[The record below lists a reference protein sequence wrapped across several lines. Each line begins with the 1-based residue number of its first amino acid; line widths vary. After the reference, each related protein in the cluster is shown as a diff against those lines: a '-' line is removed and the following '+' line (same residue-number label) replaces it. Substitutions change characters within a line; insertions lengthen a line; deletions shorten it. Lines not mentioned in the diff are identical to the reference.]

1 MAQSNEILVDGK
13 RYILPIVEKQHY
25 KDKPILKTPESGD
38 WYIYFSI
45 WDFEIGKWKPQKFYS
60 KFLNNKEALKL
71 KKAERLKR
79 GNIICDESYTQLKL
93 GINPKTAKAISPLS
107 EKTLIEAL
115 ADINDDSPVPKVKDA
130 IELFLKV
137 KSGEIGKNEAKEN
150 KENTATTYKSFF
162 NRFLTYCEKEGL
174 ENTKMDKI
182 QRHQVGKF
190 LDDIY
195 AGGTWSNLTY
205 NNHLGYIQSF
215 FNFFAK
221 KYDYKNVT
229 QNIEDK
235 DDDSDSDRFEPFTEQ
250 QIKDILHFCD
260 NPHTIVYPHYTREV
274 EADKFMGVLIRTIL
288 YSFLRP
294 SEISRLKIKHIKRYK
309 EGFFDLTTDI
319 TKNKKSIFNE
329 LYIDPILVEIYST
342 LGWEKFFENKKYD
355 NYYIFTK
362 DLIPSLEKPSKYNFS
377 KRFSILFD
385 KVQYDTILVDTIV
398 YKVLRKEYPNGIAV
412 KKVKKVLKK
421 EYDDDKQRS
430 MYSVKHT
437 GNIIA
442 YKAGFDI
449 VQLQLQN
456 RHSSI
461 QMTEN
466 YLRKLRL
473 EINESKRPERPR
485 F

>member
-13 RYILPIVEKQHY
+13 RYFLPPVNNRHY
-25 KDKPILKTPESGD
+25 KDTPVLKTPDTGD
-38 WYIYFSI
+38 WYIYFNI
-45 WDFEIGKWKPQKFYS
+45 WDFDLGKWKPQKFYS
-60 KFLNNKEALKL
+60 KFLNNKEALRFKT
-71 KKAERLKR
+71 KERLHKA
-79 GNIICDESYTQLKL
+79 NIICADCYEQLKL
-93 GINPKTAKAISPLS
+93 GINPKTAKAIAPFSD
-107 EKTLIEAL
+107 KTLIDAL
-115 ADINDDSPVPKVKDA
+115 ADTTDDSPVLKVKDA
-130 IELFLKV
+130 VPLFIKI

-150 KENTATTYKSFF
+150 KENTASTYKSFF
-162 NRFLTYCEKEGL
+162 NRFLAYCENEGL

-182 QRHQVGKF
+182 QRHQVAKF
-190 LDDIY
+190 LDDIF
-195 AGGTWSNLTY
+195 ATGTWVNVTY
-205 NNHLGYIQSF
+205 NNHLGYMQSF

-235 DDDSDSDRFEPFTEQ
+235 EDDTDSDRFEPFTEQ
-250 QIKDILHFCD
+250 QIRDILHFCD

-274 EADKFMGVLIRTIL
+274 EADKFMGVLIRTIF

-294 SEISRLKIKHIKRYK
+294 SEISRLKIRHVKRYK
-309 EGFFDLTTDI
+309 KGYFDLSTDI
-319 TKNKKSIFNE
+319 TKNKKSVFNE
-329 LYIDPILVEIYST
+329 LYIDPFLVEIYST

-362 DLIPSLEKPSKYNFS
+362 DLTPSLEKPAKYNFS

-398 YKVLRKEYPNGIAV
+398 YKVLRKEYSNGITV
-412 KKVKKVLKK
+412 KKVKKIIKK

-430 MYSVKHT
+430 LYSVKHT

-442 YKAGFDI
+442 YKTGFDI

-473 EINESKRPERPR
+473 EINESARPQRPR